1 MVVMRKVNLHS
12 LDLNLLP
19 PLEALL
25 RLRSV
30 TLAAEEVGMSQ
41 PAMSRALARLRDV
54 LGDALL
60 VRTAQGFALTVRA
73 RELQPH
79 LAPALEGIGALYRVE
94 DFSPRTT
101 SRVVRIAASDAQTV
115 MLLPMIM
122 QRLEREAPEVSVQV
136 SGYARDTVARMVSG
150 DLDFA
155 FATAGTPLPP
165 GAASMVL
172 TQDRLALVMR
182 KGHPAEHRRIV
193 IGDYQE
199 FDHATISLMNDNRSD
214 LDAALA
220 AQGIQRR
227 IAMTTPHF
235 MAALTAVS
243 ATDMVTTISRAL
255 AQRFAESLGL
265 TLREPPIEQAEL
277 TLTLVWSQLRT
288 GDRFLDWMRDV
299 IRDAAGQVHGGE
311 GSPA

>member
-1 MVVMRKVNLHS
+1 MRKVNLHS

-25 RLRSV
+25 RLRNV

-73 RELQPH
+73 RELQPQ

-94 DFSPRTT
+94 EFSPRTA

-115 MLLPMIM
+115 LVLPLILR
-122 QRLEREAPEVSVQV
+122 RLERDAPQVSVQV

-155 FATAGTPLPP
+155 FATSTTPLPP

-172 TQDRLALVMR
+172 AQDRLALVMR

-193 IGDYQE
+193 IGDYQG
-199 FDHATISLMNDNRSD
+199 FDHATISLLNDNRSD

-220 AQGIQRR
+220 AQGVRRR

-243 ATDMVTTISRAL
+243 ATDMVTTVSRAL
-255 AQRFAESLGL
+255 AQRFAETLRL
-265 TLREPPIEQAEL
+265 TLREPPIENADL
-277 TLTLVWSQLRT
+277 TLTLVWSQLRA
-288 GDRFLDWMRDV
+288 GDRFLEWMRDV
-299 IRDAAGQVHGGE
+299 IRDAALQVHGGE
-311 GSPA
+311 RSPA